1 MEGRGRKGEGEGEA
15 EGKKKKKGRKNAG
28 MGIIL
33 LGLFRRFNR
42 CGGVSERPVAR
53 RLVSHFICSFNWK
66 IHVPQINPFA
76 CRCTKTR

>member
-1 MEGRGRKGEGEGEA
+1 MEGRGRKGEGEG
-15 EGKKKKKGRKNAG
+15 GSGRKEKTQEW
-28 MGIIL
+28 GIIL

-66 IHVPQINPFA
+66 IHVPKINPFA

>member
-33 LGLFRRFNR
+33 LGLFRWFNR
-42 CGGVSERPVAR
+42 CGGVSERPSSQASLAFYL
-53 RLVSHFICSFNWK
+53 LV
-66 IHVPQINPFA
+66 
-76 CRCTKTR
+76 